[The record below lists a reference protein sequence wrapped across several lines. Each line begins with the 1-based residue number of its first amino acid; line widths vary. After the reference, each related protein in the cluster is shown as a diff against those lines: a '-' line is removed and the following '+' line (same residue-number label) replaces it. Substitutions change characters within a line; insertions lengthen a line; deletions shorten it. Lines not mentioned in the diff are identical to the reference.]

1 MRKLLIISS
10 ALFISSAFFMSC
22 KVEKPEP
29 FFDFGYRFFP
39 IDSGSYSIYSVDS
52 IAIKDNAIDTF
63 NYFLK
68 CQFVSSILN
77 QNGEKIWRLQRSIAS
92 DTLNWKEIENHFVKL
107 TNTQLI
113 VTESNK
119 DFLKISFPIGV
130 GKTWNGNIYN
140 NLPKQNYQILNLNTE
155 MIIEEQNDS
164 NFVFEIFKRS
174 IYESE
179 LGLVKQYNTFIEK
192 QNGMANGFRLK
203 YTFLRHQK

>member
-1 MRKLLIISS
+1 MKKLLIISS
-10 ALFISSAFFMSC
+10 TLFISSSFFMSC

-39 IDSGSYSIYSVDS
+39 IDSGSYSIYWVDS

-164 NFVFEIFKRS
+164 NFVFEIFKQS